1 MLKLVIGVMLLATTA
16 MAQTTPKGSSA
27 GSNAPKSTTAN
38 ANATKPKA
46 TSAATARSNKPI
58 PPPSL
63 KDNLES
69 KDNAIPSYKME
80 KDAGVQKTRNRY
92 VPRRTDSG
100 ARKDTLIRRRRSQ

>member
-1 MLKLVIGVMLLATTA
+1 MMKLVIGVMLLATTA
-16 MAQTTPKGSSA
+16 MAQTTPKGSTA
-27 GSNAPKSTTAN
+27 GSSSPKSTTT
-38 ANATKPKA
+38 NATKPKA
-46 TSAATARSNKPI
+46 MSVASARSSKPI

-100 ARKDTLIRRRRSQ
+100 ARKDTLIRRRKTQ